1 MKKDIPTSEPQHPI
15 DIYFREQE
23 ANIPVVF
30 NPAHWDALETML
42 DAAVSES
49 GPLPGMHLSDGAA
62 AVVRASNPLSSKR
75 LLGLVL
81 ASLFLATVPAAD
93 LMLQSQRTTSDNSVS
108 MAPPA
113 AEPAVAP
120 SNSALTAAPSTPPV
134 PNTSAPLPLPPAE
147 TTLVPETALSVD
159 TALAPLLIPESL
171 RSARLDS
178 LAVVKEMQVKQDST
192 AEQKKKK
199 KHLFW

>member
-15 DIYFREQE
+15 DVYFREQE
-23 ANIPVVF
+23 ANIPIVF
-30 NPAHWDALETML
+30 NPAHWDALEAML
-42 DAAVSES
+42 DEAVSEG
-49 GPLPGMHLSDGAA
+49 GPLPGMHRSDGATA
-62 AVVRASNPLSSKR
+62 IVRPSNPLSWKR

-93 LMLQSQRTTSDNSVS
+93 LILQSQRTTGHNSVS
-108 MAPPA
+108 VAAPA

-120 SNSALTAAPSTPPV
+120 SNYAHPAASQV
-134 PNTSAPLPLPPAE
+134 PNTSAPLPLPSAE
-147 TTLVPETALSVD
+147 TAFAPEKTSPVD
-159 TALAPLLIPESL
+159 TALAPSQIPGSL
-171 RSARLDS
+171 HSTRLDS
-178 LAVVKEMQVKQDST
+178 LAAVEEWQAKQDST